1 MRRVSLW
8 LNLSADLNPSQLV
21 QVLPKPKLVQVLPK
35 PVEVTPDK
43 VQPMQKR
50 GQDASCSHPD
60 GQPMQERGQ
69 QHASCSHSDHLEI
82 GPDLPGSVQDQCK

>member
-1 MRRVSLW
+1 MRRLSLW
-8 LNLSADLNPSQLV
+8 LNLSADLNPIQLV
-21 QVLPKPKLVQVLPK
+21 PVLPKPKLVPVLPK
-35 PVEVTPDK
+35 LVEVTLDK

-60 GQPMQERGQ
+60 GQPMQERR
-69 QHASCSHSDHLEI
+69 HASCSHSDHLEI